1 MWVWC
6 RCRVRITAQKIQQ
19 TVYKGKDMGEEDK
32 KPTRSQESSE
42 LEREILL
49 DRKFT
54 LAEAIGRLGG
64 GDLMKGESPV
74 PRKRQAEFEVERY
87 LELNL
92 IDSEGALEA
101 VLLRHVKNSEM
112 LLKMGYE
119 QPLTTLAL
127 LTEQILSSEQLL
139 RDFVNEVDREW
150 GRMFRERPHLQQAD
164 SPADPDDPYTFS
176 SVRTTLAGLVAKLR
190 GE

>member
-1 MWVWC
+1 VP
-6 RCRVRITAQKIQQ
+6 ITAQKLRQ
-19 TVYKGKDMGEEDK
+19 TVYKAKDMSEEDK
-32 KPTRSQESSE
+32 KPTRNQENSE
-42 LEREILL
+42 LEREILR

-64 GDLMKGESPV
+64 GDLLKGESPV

-92 IDSEGALEA
+92 IDSEGALET
-101 VLLRHVKNSEM
+101 VLLRHVKNNEM
-112 LLKMGYE
+112 FLKMGYE
-119 QPLTTLAL
+119 QPLSTLAL

-150 GRMFRERPHLQQAD
+150 GRMFRERPHLQTAD

-176 SVRTTLAGLVAKLR
+176 SVRTTLSGLVARLR
-190 GE
+190 SE